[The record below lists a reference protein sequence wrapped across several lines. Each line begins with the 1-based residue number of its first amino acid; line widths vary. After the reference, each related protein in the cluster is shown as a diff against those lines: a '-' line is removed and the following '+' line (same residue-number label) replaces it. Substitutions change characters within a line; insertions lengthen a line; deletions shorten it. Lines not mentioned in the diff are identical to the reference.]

1 MGRLRYDAFG
11 DHTGP
16 ELRLGGSD
24 WVWRRHGAAVGG
36 TRYEDGITVHSR
48 SSVTIDLNRECSAYR
63 ALVGVDDMSRGLG
76 SVRFS
81 VWADGVRLW
90 RSPVVEG
97 GDPAVPV
104 RVDVAG
110 RSVIRLVTEASR
122 PSGAL
127 VPVDWAEA
135 RIDCAGG

>member
-1 MGRLRYDAFG
+1 MARLEYDVFG

-16 ELRLGGSD
+16 ELRLGGSG
-24 WVWRRHGAAVGG
+24 WVWRRHGPTVGG
-36 TRYEDGITVHSR
+36 TTYGHGITVHSR
-48 SSVTIDLNRECSAYR
+48 SSVTIDLNRECSTYR
-63 ALVGVDDMSRGLG
+63 ALAGIDDVSGGLG
-76 SVRFS
+76 AARFS

-97 GDPAVPV
+97 RDSAVPV
-104 RVDVAG
+104 RVDVTG
-110 RSVIRLVTEASR
+110 RSAIRLVAEASR

-127 VPVDWAEA
+127 VPAVWAEA